1 MQERT
6 GAGASR
12 RLPLSSAYLRPVL
25 RLVLQLVL
33 HGDMAVRPC
42 GRLLGSAPVTLFPFW
57 QAEAPISS
65 SFTTLTPAGW
75 TPSVSVFQPS
85 IALS

>member
-25 RLVLQLVL
+25 

-42 GRLLGSAPVTLFPFW
+42 GGLLGSAPVTLFPFW